1 MADTDSV
8 TQENE
13 DSGTDD
19 VGVDE
24 FKAVYLECLQ
34 LIERLHRRFLDVV
47 KGELDR
53 LGVAD
58 VSNVQS
64 LILYAIGD
72 SEMSVGELTTR
83 GYYLGSNVTYN
94 LKKLVENGY
103 LEQQRSE
110 YDRRSFRI
118 KLSEKGLEL
127 RDTIDGLLRRH
138 VGEFDRGLF
147 GSADI
152 QSINDT
158 LNRLERF
165 WSDEIRI
172 GVR

>member
-1 MADTDSV
+1 MADTHSV

-13 DSGTDD
+13 EAGTDD

-24 FKAVYLECLQ
+24 FKTVYLECLQ

-47 KGELDR
+47 KREFDR
-53 LGVAD
+53 LRIAD

-64 LILYAIGD
+64 LTLYAIED

-103 LEQQRSE
+103 LEQHRSE

-118 KLSEKGLEL
+118 KLSEKGLVL

-147 GSADI
+147 GSGDI

-165 WSDEIRI
+165 WSDEIRTGI
-172 GVR
+172 R

>member
-1 MADTDSV
+1 MADTHSV

-13 DSGTDD
+13 EAGTDD

-24 FKAVYLECLQ
+24 FKTVYLECLQ

-53 LGVAD
+53 LGIAD

-64 LILYAIGD
+64 LIHYAIGD

-103 LEQQRSE
+103 LEQHRSE

-118 KLSEKGLEL
+118 KLSEKGLVL

-147 GSADI
+147 GSGDI

-172 GVR
+172 GIR

>member
-1 MADTDSV
+1 MADSQSV
-8 TQENE
+8 AQENE
-13 DSGTDD
+13 EAGSDAGA
-19 VGVDE
+19 DE
-24 FKAVYLECLQ
+24 FKTLYLDCLQ

-64 LILYAIGD
+64 LILYAIGE

-103 LEQQRSE
+103 LVQERSE

-118 KLSEKGLEL
+118 RLSKKGLEL
-127 RDTIDGLLRRH
+127 RDTVDGLLRRH
-138 VGEFDRGLF
+138 VGEFERGLL
-147 GSADI
+147 GAGDI
-152 QSINDT
+152 KGINDT

-165 WSDEIRI
+165 WSDEIRF

>member
-1 MADTDSV
+1 MADTHSV

-13 DSGTDD
+13 EADTDD

-24 FKAVYLECLQ
+24 FKTVYLECLQ

-53 LGVAD
+53 LGIAD

-103 LEQQRSE
+103 LE
-110 YDRRSFRI
+110 
-118 KLSEKGLEL
+118 
-127 RDTIDGLLRRH
+127 
-138 VGEFDRGLF
+138 
-147 GSADI
+147 
-152 QSINDT
+152 
-158 LNRLERF
+158 
-165 WSDEIRI
+165 
-172 GVR
+172 

>member
-13 DSGTDD
+13 ESGAAD

-72 SEMSVGELTTR
+72 AEMSVGELTTR

-103 LEQQRSE
+103 LEQHRSE

-147 GSADI
+147 GSGDI

-165 WSDEIRI
+165 WSDEIRF